1 MENSVIQ
8 TIHIIGNHEDPR
20 QLIEPTS
27 SSHFNNENFKYNST
41 SSANNNT
48 ENYQVLGWEFW
59 FSNMTC
65 MVMMLTRYRGND
77 VLARVDSVR
86 DDKVSYLRRWGVL
99 RPRILI
105 TTSSASGGCKTS
117 GEVKT
122 TLVKIGEMRAPKPR
136 ILWFGQNR

>member
-48 ENYQVLGWEFW
+48 ENYQHKKEHEVLGVRCR
-59 FSNMTC
+59 SIDNNG
-65 MVMMLTRYRGND
+65 VIPLSRQKRGID
-77 VLARVDSVR
+77 HEDHR
-86 DDKVSYLRRWGVL
+86 D
-99 RPRILI
+99 
-105 TTSSASGGCKTS
+105 
-117 GEVKT
+117 
-122 TLVKIGEMRAPKPR
+122 APKMPN
-136 ILWFGQNR
+136 GQLHDN